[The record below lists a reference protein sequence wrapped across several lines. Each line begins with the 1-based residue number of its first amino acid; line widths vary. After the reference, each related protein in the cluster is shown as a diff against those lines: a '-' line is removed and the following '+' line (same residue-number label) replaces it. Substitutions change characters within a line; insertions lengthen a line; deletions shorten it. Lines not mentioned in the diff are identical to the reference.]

1 MAPPKCH
8 LPKESPLPTAIF
20 FICRLGFATFGYS
33 AQTTRYYLTGCS
45 SVAVMLSSAAPPQR
59 SKCVCFQSSSPQV
72 VWLDKR
78 VEKIIQ
84 MMREDVRGEL
94 SLGEFAQSV
103 NLSVWRLCHIFKSDV
118 GMPPIRYLR
127 LLRMERAKDLLEA
140 SFLSVKEIAYQVGL
154 NDESHFVRDFKSTYG
169 FSPALYRSNFKNKNA
184 PEPHNGNG
192 NGHGPTS
199 GNSAQH
205 NSVREHLVQIAKHSI
220 LPSVHLFVYVFS
232 CLN

>member
-1 MAPPKCH
+1 MRLAGVGLSLSELNKH
-8 LPKESPLPTAIF
+8 LP
-20 FICRLGFATFGYS
+20 R
-33 AQTTRYYLTGCS
+33 
-45 SVAVMLSSAAPPQR
+45 
-59 SKCVCFQSSSPQV
+59 CFV
-72 VWLDKR
+72 DKR

-127 LLRMERAKDLLEA
+127 LLRMERAKDLLES

-169 FSPALYRSNFKNKNA
+169 FSPALYRSNFKNKA
-184 PEPHNGNG
+184 ADSHNGNG
-192 NGHGPTS
+192 NGHGPTKV
-199 GNSAQH
+199 NNQPQ
-205 NSVREHLVQIAKHSI
+205 SVRDHLVQIAKHSI
-220 LPSVHLFVYVFS
+220 LPSVQLLVYVFS
-232 CLN
+232 SLN

>member
-1 MAPPKCH
+1 
-8 LPKESPLPTAIF
+8 
-20 FICRLGFATFGYS
+20 
-33 AQTTRYYLTGCS
+33 
-45 SVAVMLSSAAPPQR
+45 
-59 SKCVCFQSSSPQV
+59 
-72 VWLDKR
+72 LDKR

-127 LLRMERAKDLLEA
+127 LLRMERAKDLLES

-169 FSPALYRSNFKNKNA
+169 YSPALYRSQFKNKTA
-184 PEPHNGNG
+184 PEAHNGNG
-192 NGHGPTS
+192 HDPT
-199 GNSAQH
+199 NAQPK
-205 NSVREHLVQIAKHSI
+205 SVRDHLVQIAKHSV
-220 LPSVHLFVYVFS
+220 LPTVHLFVYVFS
-232 CLN
+232 NLN